1 MTFLNEIKNEL
12 LSLRIKKICC
22 MTSEVRGILAFG
34 GVALGERVLFGTD
47 SFELAKRISIF
58 LRKVLNI
65 DFAEKLDEEAG
76 SYKFLIPES
85 ILGELGLGVK
95 SGIIEEIENK
105 EQEVCCMRAF
115 IRGAFLASGSAANPE
130 KAYRVEIFTDNKS
143 LCGKAFSIISDLGV
157 ECKMAERKNLFV
169 IYGNNS
175 ENASDILKVTEA
187 SMAVFK
193 MLDAKI
199 EKEKRNNANRLM
211 NFDMAN
217 IDRISENSGREAE
230 AIRLIADKVGLDKL
244 KPRLREVAILRLENE
259 GASLREL
266 CEMCDPPL
274 AKSTLK
280 NRLNK
285 LIEIAKEL
293 SDD

>member
-34 GVALGERVLFGTD
+34 GIGFGEGVLFGTE

-58 LRKVLNI
+58 LKKVCNI
-65 DFAEKLDEEAG
+65 DFAEKLDAEAG
-76 SYKFLIPES
+76 SYKFLIPEN
-85 ILGELGLGVK
+85 ILKELGLGVEN
-95 SGIIEEIENK
+95 GIIK
-105 EQEVCCMRAF
+105 ELADKETESCCMRAF

-130 KAYRVEIFTDNKS
+130 KTYRVEIFTENKS
-143 LCGKAFSIISDLGV
+143 LFTKAFDIISALGV
-157 ECKMAERKNLFV
+157 ECKKAERKNLFV

-230 AIRLIADKVGLDKL
+230 AIRLIEEKMGLDAL
-244 KPRLREVAILRLENE
+244 KPRLREVALLRIENE

>member
-47 SFELAKRISIF
+47 SFELAKRMSIF

-130 KAYRVEIFTDNKS
+130 KTYRVEIFTDNKS
-143 LCGKAFSIISDLGV
+143 LCGKAFGIISDLGV

-175 ENASDILKVTEA
+175 QNASDILKVTEA

-244 KPRLREVAILRLENE
+244 KPRLREVAMLRLENE

>member
-1 MTFLNEIKNEL
+1 MTFLGEIKTEL
-12 LSLRIKKICC
+12 LSLKIKKICC
-22 MTSEVRGILAFG
+22 MTSEIRGILAFG
-34 GVALGERVLFGTD
+34 GVAFNEGVFFGTD
-47 SFELAKRISIF
+47 SFELAKRLSIF

-65 DFAEKLDEEAG
+65 DFMERLDEEAG
-76 SYKFLIPES
+76 SYKFFLPENV
-85 ILGELGLGVK
+85 LYELGLG
-95 SGIIEEIENK
+95 IEDGVITELNNK
-105 EQEVCCMRAF
+105 EDESCCMRAF
-115 IRGAFLASGSAANPE
+115 IRGAFLASGSASNPE
-130 KAYRVEIFTDNKS
+130 RAYRVEIFTEN
-143 LCGKAFSIISDLGV
+143 KAFYDKAFNIISSMGID
-157 ECKMAERKNLFV
+157 CKKAKRKNLYV

-187 SMAVFK
+187 SGAVFK

-199 EKEKRNNANRLM
+199 EKEKRNKANRLM

-217 IDRISENSGREAE
+217 IDRISENSEREAR
-230 AIRLIADKVGLDKL
+230 AIRLIEEKMGLDNL
-244 KPRLREVAILRLENE
+244 KPNLRLVAKLRMENE

-274 AKSTLK
+274 AKSTLN

-285 LIEIAKEL
+285 LIQIAKEL

>member
-12 LSLRIKKICC
+12 LNLRIKKVCC

-34 GVALGERVLFGTD
+34 SVAFDGGALFGTD
-47 SFELAKRISIF
+47 NFELAKRMSIF
-58 LRKVLNI
+58 LRRICNI
-65 DFAEKLDEEAG
+65 DFSERLNEEAG
-76 SYKFLIPES
+76 SYKFLIPQS
-85 ILGELGLGVK
+85 ILYELGLATDGVQVV
-95 SGIIEEIENK
+95 ER
-105 EQEVCCMRAF
+105 EVRETDSCCMRAF

-130 KAYRVEIFTDNKS
+130 RAYRVEIFTES
-143 LCGKAFSIISDLGV
+143 RALCEKTFDIISFLGV
-157 ECKMAERKNLFV
+157 DCKKAKRKNLYV

-175 ENASDILKVTEA
+175 ENASDILKVAEA
-187 SMAVFK
+187 SAAVFK

-199 EKEKRNNANRLM
+199 EKEKRNRANRIM

-217 IDRISENSGREAE
+217 IDRISENSGREAD
-230 AIRLIADKVGLDKL
+230 AIRLIDEKVGLDSL
-244 KPRLREVAILRLENE
+244 KPRLREVAKLRLENE

-274 AKSTLK
+274 AKSTLN

-293 SDD
+293 SDN